1 MQTVSVLT
9 PSQEEAAAGILSG
22 SQPGSV
28 TVLKSKPGRGRT
40 TVLRHVHAA
49 LGGELLGM
57 RQFMNSVMSHQ
68 PSALEEAFLQ
78 MLDRATASHD
88 TVIVDD
94 LHLVAAV
101 VGSCDYARTYLLD
114 AALTAALADAA
125 MQKKTLIF
133 GVEDEAPW
141 PIGRR
146 AYTYEIAAFTACD
159 YGCLCGAWLGA
170 ETAGRLDYARVFR
183 FAPALN
189 AWQLKNACTWLRREA
204 GFDTARFVEYLQ
216 SQDMASNVELGE
228 VQRVDW
234 NDLKGADDVI
244 RALES
249 KVALPFEN
257 DDLASRFELKPKRGV
272 LLAGPPGTGKTTIG
286 RALAHRLKSKFFL
299 IDGTMIAGTDNFYR
313 QVRQVFEAAKKN
325 APAIIFID
333 DADVIFEGNED
344 RGLYRYLLTMLDG
357 LESASAGRVCVMMTA
372 MNVNSLPHAMVR
384 SGRVELWLETR
395 LPGCGAR
402 ADILRAKLAKLPPPI
417 GEADVE
423 RLAAASRGLTGAD
436 LKAVVEDGK
445 LLYAHDVAN
454 RQPQRDVEEYF
465 LEAIGTIRGNQSRFA
480 RRRPARLPGAAAVG
494 FIGEADGAE

>member
-1 MQTVSVLT
+1 
-9 PSQEEAAAGILSG
+9 
-22 SQPGSV
+22 
-28 TVLKSKPGRGRT
+28 
-40 TVLRHVHAA
+40 
-49 LGGELLGM
+49 M
-57 RQFMNSVMSHQ
+57 REFMDSMMNHQ

-78 MLDRATASHD
+78 MLDRALASHD

-94 LHLVAAV
+94 LHLVTAV

-125 MQKKTLIF
+125 IGKKTLIF
-133 GVEDEAPW
+133 GVAEEAPW
-141 PIGRR
+141 PIARR
-146 AYTYEIAAFTACD
+146 AYTWEIAAFTAAD
-159 YGCLCGAWLGA
+159 YGVLCDAWLGA
-170 ETAGRLDYARVFR
+170 EAAGRLDCARIFR

-189 AWQLKNACTWLRREA
+189 AWQLKNACGWLRREP

-234 NDLKGADDVI
+234 HDLQGADDVI

-249 KVALPFEN
+249 KIALPFEN
-257 DDLASRFELKPKRGV
+257 DDLALRFDLKPKRGV

-313 QVRQVFEAAKKN
+313 QVRQVFNAAKKN

-372 MNVNSLPHAMVR
+372 MNVNSLPRALVR

-395 LPGCGAR
+395 PPACGAR
-402 ADILRAKLAKLPPPI
+402 AAILRARLAKLPPPI
-417 GEADVE
+417 GEVDVE

-454 RQPQRDVEEYF
+454 RQPPKEVEEYF
-465 LEAIGTIRGNQSRFA
+465 LEAIETIRGNQTRFA
-480 RRRPARLPGAAAVG
+480 RQQPARLPGAAPVG
-494 FIGEADGAE
+494 FIGEAVVEE

>member
-9 PSQEEAAAGILSG
+9 PTQQEAAAGILSG
-22 SQPGSV
+22 SQPGSAI
-28 TVLKSKPGRGRT
+28 VLKSKPGQGRT

-49 LGGELLGM
+49 LGGEFLGM
-57 RQFMNSVMSHQ
+57 RQFMDSLAAHQ

-78 MLDRATASHD
+78 MLDRAIASHD

-94 LHLVAAV
+94 LQLVTAV
-101 VGSCDYARTYLLD
+101 VGGCDYARMYLLD

-125 MQKKTLIF
+125 IEKKTLIF
-133 GVEDEAPW
+133 GVEDDAPW
-141 PIGRR
+141 PVQRR
-146 AYTYEIAAFTACD
+146 AYTWEIAAFAAGD
-159 YGCLCGAWLGA
+159 YAALCNFWLGA
-170 ETAGRLDYARVFR
+170 EAAGRLDCARIFR

-189 AWQLKNACTWLRREA
+189 AYQLKNACLWLQREP

-249 KVALPFEN
+249 KIALPFEN
-257 DDLASRFELKPKRGV
+257 DELAQRFDLKPKRGV

-299 IDGTMIAGTDNFYR
+299 IDGTMIAGTGNFYC
-313 QVRQVFEAAKKN
+313 QVRQVFDAAKKN

-333 DADVIFEGNED
+333 DADVIFEGHED

-395 LPGCGAR
+395 PPGCGAR

-436 LKAVVEDGK
+436 LKAMVEDGK

-454 RQPQRDVEEYF
+454 RQPERNVEEYF
-465 LEAIGTIRGNQSRFA
+465 LEAIETIRGNQSRFA
-480 RRRPARLPGAAAVG
+480 RQRPARLPGAAAVG
-494 FIGEADGAE
+494 FIGEADAAE

>member
-1 MQTVSVLT
+1 MDSL
-9 PSQEEAAAGILSG
+9 AA
-22 SQPGSV
+22 
-28 TVLKSKPGRGRT
+28 
-40 TVLRHVHAA
+40 
-49 LGGELLGM
+49 
-57 RQFMNSVMSHQ
+57 HQ
-68 PSALEEAFLQ
+68 PSALEEAFLH
-78 MLDRATASHD
+78 MLDRAIESHD

-94 LHLVAAV
+94 LQLVAAV
-101 VGSCDYARTYLLD
+101 VGSCDYARAFLLD

-125 MQKKTLIF
+125 MRKKTLIF
-133 GVEDEAPW
+133 GVESEAPW
-141 PIGRR
+141 PIQRR
-146 AYTYEIAAFTACD
+146 AIAWEIAAFDPAD
-159 YGCLCGAWLGA
+159 YAALCGCWLCA
-170 ETAGRLDYARVFR
+170 EAAGRLEYDRLFR
-183 FAPALN
+183 FAPGLN
-189 AWQLKNACTWLRREA
+189 AYQFKNACLRLSREP

-228 VQRVDW
+228 VPRVDW
-234 NDLKGADDVI
+234 NDLKGADEVI

-249 KVALPFEN
+249 KIALPFEN
-257 DDLASRFELKPKRGV
+257 DDLAQRFDLKPKRGV

-299 IDGTMIAGTDNFYR
+299 IDGTMIAGTGNFYDE
-313 QVRQVFEAAKKN
+313 VRQVFDAAKKN

-333 DADVIFEGNED
+333 DADVIFEGRED

-395 LPGCGAR
+395 PPGRGAR

-417 GEADVE
+417 GGADVE

-454 RQPQRDVEEYF
+454 RQAERDVEAYF
-465 LEAIGTIRGNQSRFA
+465 LEAIETIRGNQSRFA
-480 RRRPARLPGAAAVG
+480 KQRPARLPGAAAVG
-494 FIGEADGAE
+494 FIGETGAE